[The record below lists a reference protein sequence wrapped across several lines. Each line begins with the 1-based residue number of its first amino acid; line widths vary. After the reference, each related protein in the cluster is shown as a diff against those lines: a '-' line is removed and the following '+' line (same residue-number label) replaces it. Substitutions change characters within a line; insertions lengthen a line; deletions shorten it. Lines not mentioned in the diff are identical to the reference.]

1 MVRISLYRIKPI
13 LILVQAVAIASE
25 RRTLLLPYLRSSAFS
40 VFFRIPRACSHF
52 TRTNVR
58 RPLFFFE
65 VIHNGVGF
73 RVPRTLPLLGTIYV
87 NRSPAGYT
95 EQATIAPD
103 WCQTSCS
110 TTDKKGIEACVAVVD
125 IQALSALETVY
136 DEIGQG
142 RGEYVVRG
150 LKAPRGNE
158 SRQQARGG
166 DVSGEREDYK
176 DEGVETLADAG

>member
-52 TRTNVR
+52 TRTNAR

-73 RVPRTLPLLGTIYV
+73 RVPRTLAASLDHL
-87 NRSPAGYT
+87 
-95 EQATIAPD
+95 
-103 WCQTSCS
+103 
-110 TTDKKGIEACVAVVD
+110 
-125 IQALSALETVY
+125 
-136 DEIGQG
+136 
-142 RGEYVVRG
+142 
-150 LKAPRGNE
+150 
-158 SRQQARGG
+158 RQQITGRIH
-166 DVSGEREDYK
+166 R
-176 DEGVETLADAG
+176 AGNYRPGLVPNLMLNDR

>member
-73 RVPRTLPLLGTIYV
+73 RVPRTLAASRDHL
-87 NRSPAGYT
+87 
-95 EQATIAPD
+95 
-103 WCQTSCS
+103 
-110 TTDKKGIEACVAVVD
+110 
-125 IQALSALETVY
+125 
-136 DEIGQG
+136 
-142 RGEYVVRG
+142 
-150 LKAPRGNE
+150 
-158 SRQQARGG
+158 RQQITGRIH
-166 DVSGEREDYK
+166 R
-176 DEGVETLADAG
+176 AGNYRPGLVPNLMLNDR

>member
-73 RVPRTLPLLGTIYV
+73 RVPRTLAASRDHLRQQITGRIH
-87 NRSPAGYT
+87 R
-95 EQATIAPD
+95 QATIAPD

-142 RGEYVVRG
+142 RGEYFVR
-150 LKAPRGNE
+150 
-158 SRQQARGG
+158 
-166 DVSGEREDYK
+166 
-176 DEGVETLADAG
+176 

>member
-1 MVRISLYRIKPI
+1 MG
-13 LILVQAVAIASE
+13 QASE
-25 RRTLLLPYLRSSAFS
+25 YPVFS
-40 VFFRIPRACSHF
+40 
-52 TRTNVR
+52 
-58 RPLFFFE
+58 
-65 VIHNGVGF
+65 
-73 RVPRTLPLLGTIYV
+73 PLLGTIYV

-142 RGEYVVRG
+142 RGEYFVR
-150 LKAPRGNE
+150 
-158 SRQQARGG
+158 
-166 DVSGEREDYK
+166 
-176 DEGVETLADAG
+176 